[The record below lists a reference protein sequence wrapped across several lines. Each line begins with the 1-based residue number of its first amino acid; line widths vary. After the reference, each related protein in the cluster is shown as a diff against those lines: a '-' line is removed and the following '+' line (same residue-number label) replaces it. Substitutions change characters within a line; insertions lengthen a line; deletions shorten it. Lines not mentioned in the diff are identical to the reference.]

1 MGWKNPVTVHV
12 TGQDADTFTVYMC
25 FLLTCGGM
33 LILFVIQILNE
44 LWKDISRRDCFL
56 KLRNWCH
63 FSCLCL
69 VSVVC
74 QLTTLCGY
82 V

>member
-12 TGQDADTFTVYMC
+12 TGQDADTFSVYMC
-25 FLLTCGGM
+25 FLLTCRGM
-33 LILFVIQILNE
+33 LMLFVIQILNE
-44 LWKDISRRDCFL
+44 LWKDVSRPDCFL
-56 KLRNWCH
+56 KLR
-63 FSCLCL
+63 L
-69 VSVVC
+69 VPFLLPLSFSVVC